1 MASDQS
7 ADELEIRNLVARYAD
22 AVSRR
27 DTERWSAT
35 WAAGGEWSV
44 MGMSA
49 QGREDVAAL
58 FAKLVGGFAFV
69 VQHAASGFVEFSG
82 EDALGKW
89 QITEYGQLG
98 GKSLLTVGLYDDE
111 YVREDGAWLFAKRS
125 FQPIYSGPPDLS
137 GKPAV

>member
-1 MASDQS
+1 MASDHS

-27 DTERWSAT
+27 DTERWAAT
-35 WAAGGEWSV
+35 WAAGGEWNV

-69 VQHAASGFVEFSG
+69 VQHAASGFVEFSDEG
-82 EDALGKW
+82 ASGKW

-98 GKSLLTVGLYDDE
+98 GKPLLTVGLYDDE
-111 YVREDGAWLFAKRS
+111 YVREDGSWRFAKRS

-137 GKPAV
+137 GKPAA

>member
-1 MASDQS
+1 MASDRI

-27 DTERWSAT
+27 DTDLWAAT
-35 WAAGGEWSV
+35 WADGGAWNV

-49 QGREDVAAL
+49 EGREDVAAL
-58 FAKLVGGFAFV
+58 FSKLVGGFAFV
-69 VQHAASGFVEFSG
+69 VQHAASGYVEFQDEGAS
-82 EDALGKW
+82 GKW

-98 GKSLLTVGLYDDE
+98 GTPLLTVGLYDDT
-111 YVREDGAWLFAKRS
+111 YVREGGAWLFAERS

-137 GKPAV
+137 GKPAT

>member
-1 MASDQS
+1 MASDRV

-27 DTERWSAT
+27 DTERWAAT
-35 WAAGGEWSV
+35 WARSGEWSV

-49 QGREDVAAL
+49 QGRDDVAAL

-69 VQHAASGFVEFSG
+69 VQHAASGYIEFAG
-82 EDALGKW
+82 EGASGKW

-98 GKSLLTVGLYDDE
+98 GNPLLTVGLYDDE
-111 YVREDGAWLFAKRS
+111 YVREDGAWLFASRS
-125 FQPIYSGPPDLS
+125 FQPVYSGPPDLS
-137 GKPAV
+137 GKPAS